1 MLTIPITGTPSEVL
15 VEQLVAS
22 GIKYVFY
29 NSGSREALFFDALN
43 NNPNIDGILALH
55 EGTVASMAGAYT
67 QVNSEPAVMVVHLGA
82 GLAQC
87 MGQLYNI
94 WFGGLPVVVITFA
107 GDTGSFTDRINLDLD
122 SSYSP
127 ASISVPMAKE
137 TWTIIE
143 PEGLPAAVD
152 RALRVATTP
161 PFGPVHLA
169 VYDKMLENQQ
179 VSTEIIHGG
188 AKNIKAGNATD
199 QDIGKILDALDKADR
214 PLLYVGDGVWK
225 SGADKLAAELA
236 THFGTVIA
244 SPETDLRGISLK
256 HPQHIGMSNTAFDS
270 YEPDVIVSLGARH
283 QGSGKKEDIDPLR
296 KSKQILALGSGLE
309 YLKNYPG
316 LEVGIIA
323 DETSSISRMLKIAK
337 RDYSAEKYSERRE
350 KTLTLV
356 GQQRSKLRDSLMP
369 SYEKGRVRPTLLLD
383 AIDTELEKIGGGY
396 ITNEQ
401 FAARYDAVSPGLS
414 EQNNIL
420 MKAAGG
426 SEGWGVGAAIGAKLA
441 VGEKPVIGFVGDGS
455 LYYADSGLWTAVHHN
470 VPLLYVIP
478 NNGAYGIVAGFF
490 GQSGGRMSD
499 TGSYQG
505 VVLDGI
511 DPVKI
516 ADAFGMEGERVD
528 DEDKLIQTIQRAL
541 EIVTEQNRPYLLD
554 VRLPLG
560 LPEGGVADQQY
571 RMK

>member
-1 MLTIPITGTPSEVL
+1 MLTTPITGTPSEVL

-55 EGTVASMAGAYT
+55 EGSVASMAGAYT

-122 SSYSP
+122 SSFSP

-137 TWTIIE
+137 TWTVIE

-188 AKNIKAGNATD
+188 AKSIKAGNASD
-199 QDIGKILDALDKADR
+199 EDLGKILDALDKADK

-225 SGADKLAAELA
+225 SGADKLGEELA
-236 THFGTVIA
+236 THFGVVVA

-256 HPQHIGMSNTAFDS
+256 HPLHMGMSNTAFDS
-270 YEPDVIVSLGARH
+270 YEPDVIVSLGVRH
-283 QGSGKKEDIDPLR
+283 QGSGKKEDNDPFR
-296 KSKQILALGSGLE
+296 KTKQIIALGSGLE

-323 DETSSISRMLKIAK
+323 NEKDAISRMLEIANS
-337 RDYSAEKYSERRE
+337 DYVSEKYSERRQVS
-350 KTLTLV
+350 LNLV
-356 GQQRSKLRDSLMP
+356 NKERTKLRDSLMP
-369 SYEKGRVRPTLLLD
+369 SYEKGRVRPTKLVD
-383 AIDTELEKIGGGY
+383 AIDSELERIGGGY
-396 ITNEQ
+396 IANEQ

-414 EQNNIL
+414 DQNNIL
-420 MKAAGG
+420 MKGAGG
-426 SEGWGVGAAIGAKLA
+426 SEGWGVGAGIGAKLA
-441 VGEKPVIGFVGDGS
+441 AGDAPVIGLVGDGS

-470 VPLLYVIP
+470 IPLLYVIP

-499 TGSYQG
+499 TGNYQG

-516 ADAFGMEGERVD
+516 ADAFGMDGERVD
-528 DEDKLIQTIQRAL
+528 DEEKLNESIQRGL
-541 EIVTEQNRPYLLD
+541 EIVTKQNRPYLLD
-554 VRLPLG
+554 VRLPIG

-571 RMK
+571 RLK

>member
-1 MLTIPITGTPSEVL
+1 M
-15 VEQLVAS
+15 
-22 GIKYVFY
+22 
-29 NSGSREALFFDALN
+29 
-43 NNPNIDGILALH
+43 
-55 EGTVASMAGAYT
+55 
-67 QVNSEPAVMVVHLGA
+67 
-82 GLAQC
+82 
-87 MGQLYNI
+87 
-94 WFGGLPVVVITFA
+94 
-107 GDTGSFTDRINLDLD
+107 
-122 SSYSP
+122 
-127 ASISVPMAKE
+127 
-137 TWTIIE
+137 
-143 PEGLPAAVD
+143 
-152 RALRVATTP
+152 
-161 PFGPVHLA
+161 
-169 VYDKMLENQQ
+169 
-179 VSTEIIHGG
+179 
-188 AKNIKAGNATD
+188 
-199 QDIGKILDALDKADR
+199 
-214 PLLYVGDGVWK
+214 
-225 SGADKLAAELA
+225 
-236 THFGTVIA
+236 
-244 SPETDLRGISLK
+244 
-256 HPQHIGMSNTAFDS
+256 
-270 YEPDVIVSLGARH
+270 
-283 QGSGKKEDIDPLR
+283 
-296 KSKQILALGSGLE
+296 
-309 YLKNYPG
+309 
-316 LEVGIIA
+316 GIIA
-323 DETSSISRMLKIAK
+323 DETSSISRMLEIAK

-369 SYEKGRVRPTLLLD
+369 SYEKGRVRSTLLLD
-383 AIDTELEKIGGGY
+383 AIDAELEKIGGGY

-470 VPLLYVIP
+470 VPLLYIIP

-516 ADAFGMEGERVD
+516 AEAFGMEGERVD

-560 LPEGGVADQQY
+560 LPEGGVAAQQY

>member
-1 MLTIPITGTPSEVL
+1 MLTTPITGTPSEVL

-55 EGTVASMAGAYT
+55 EGSVASMAGAYT

-122 SSYSP
+122 SSFSP

-137 TWTIIE
+137 TWTVIE

-188 AKNIKAGNATD
+188 AKSIKAGNASD
-199 QDIGKILDALDKADR
+199 EDLGKILDALDKADK

-236 THFGTVIA
+236 THFGVVVA

-256 HPQHIGMSNTAFDS
+256 HPLHMGMSNTAFDS
-270 YEPDVIVSLGARH
+270 YEPDVIVSLGVRH
-283 QGSGKKEDIDPLR
+283 QGSGKKEDNDPFR
-296 KSKQILALGSGLE
+296 KTKQIIALGSGLE

-323 DETSSISRMLKIAK
+323 NEKDAISRMLEIANS
-337 RDYSAEKYSERRE
+337 DYVSEKYSERRQVS
-350 KTLTLV
+350 LNLV
-356 GQQRSKLRDSLMP
+356 NKERTKLRDSLMP
-369 SYEKGRVRPTLLLD
+369 SYEKGRVRPTKLVD
-383 AIDTELEKIGGGY
+383 AIDSELERIGGGY
-396 ITNEQ
+396 IANEQ

-414 EQNNIL
+414 DQHNIL
-420 MKAAGG
+420 MKGAGG
-426 SEGWGVGAAIGAKLA
+426 SEGWGVGAGIGAKLA
-441 VGEKPVIGFVGDGS
+441 AGDAPVIGLVGDGS

-470 VPLLYVIP
+470 IPLLYVIP

-499 TGSYQG
+499 TGNYQG

-516 ADAFGMEGERVD
+516 ADAFGMDGERVD
-528 DEDKLIQTIQRAL
+528 DEEKLNESIQRGL
-541 EIVTEQNRPYLLD
+541 EIVTKQNRPYLLD
-554 VRLPLG
+554 VRLPIG

>member
-1 MLTIPITGTPSEVL
+1 MLTTPITGTPSEVL

-55 EGTVASMAGAYT
+55 EGSVASMAGAYT

-122 SSYSP
+122 SSFSP

-137 TWTIIE
+137 TWTVIE

-188 AKNIKAGNATD
+188 AKSIKAGNASD
-199 QDIGKILDALDKADR
+199 EDLGKILDALDKADK

-236 THFGTVIA
+236 THFGVVVA

-256 HPQHIGMSNTAFDS
+256 HPLHMGMSNTAFDS
-270 YEPDVIVSLGARH
+270 YEPDVIVSLGVRH
-283 QGSGKKEDIDPLR
+283 QGSGKKEDNDPFR
-296 KSKQILALGSGLE
+296 KTKQIIALGSGLE

-323 DETSSISRMLKIAK
+323 NEKDAISRMLEIANS
-337 RDYSAEKYSERRE
+337 DYVSEKYSERRQVS
-350 KTLTLV
+350 LNLV
-356 GQQRSKLRDSLMP
+356 NKERTKLRDSLMP
-369 SYEKGRVRPTLLLD
+369 SYEKGRVRPTKLVD
-383 AIDTELEKIGGGY
+383 AIDSELERIGGGY
-396 ITNEQ
+396 IANEQ

-414 EQNNIL
+414 DQNNIL
-420 MKAAGG
+420 MKGAGG
-426 SEGWGVGAAIGAKLA
+426 SEGWGVGAGIGAKLA
-441 VGEKPVIGFVGDGS
+441 AGDAPVIGLVGDGS

-470 VPLLYVIP
+470 IPLLYVIP

-499 TGSYQG
+499 TGNYQG

-516 ADAFGMEGERVD
+516 ADAFGMDGERVD
-528 DEDKLIQTIQRAL
+528 DEEKLNESIQRGL
-541 EIVTEQNRPYLLD
+541 EIVTKENRPYLLD
-554 VRLPLG
+554 VRLPIG

>member
-1 MLTIPITGTPSEVL
+1 MLTTPITGTPSEVL

-55 EGTVASMAGAYT
+55 EGSVASMAGAYT

-122 SSYSP
+122 SSFSP

-137 TWTIIE
+137 TWTVIE

-188 AKNIKAGNATD
+188 AKSIKAGNASD
-199 QDIGKILDALDKADR
+199 EDLGKILDALDKADK

-236 THFGTVIA
+236 THFGVVVA

-256 HPQHIGMSNTAFDS
+256 HPLHMGMSNTAFDS
-270 YEPDVIVSLGARH
+270 YEPDVIVSLGVRH
-283 QGSGKKEDIDPLR
+283 QGSGKKEDNDPFR
-296 KSKQILALGSGLE
+296 KTKKIIALGSGLE

-323 DETSSISRMLKIAK
+323 NEKDAISRMLEIANS
-337 RDYSAEKYSERRE
+337 DYVSEKYSERRQVS
-350 KTLTLV
+350 LNLV
-356 GQQRSKLRDSLMP
+356 NKERTKLRDSLMP
-369 SYEKGRVRPTLLLD
+369 SYEKGRVRPTKLVD
-383 AIDTELEKIGGGY
+383 AIDSELERIGGGY
-396 ITNEQ
+396 IANEQ

-414 EQNNIL
+414 NQNNIL
-420 MKAAGG
+420 MKGAGG
-426 SEGWGVGAAIGAKLA
+426 SEGWGVGAGIGAKLA
-441 VGEKPVIGFVGDGS
+441 AGDAPVIGLVGDGS

-470 VPLLYVIP
+470 IPLLYVIP

-499 TGSYQG
+499 TGNYQG

-516 ADAFGMEGERVD
+516 ADAFGMDGERVD
-528 DEDKLIQTIQRAL
+528 DEEKLYESIQRGL
-541 EIVTEQNRPYLLD
+541 EIVTKQNRPYLLD

-560 LPEGGVADQQY
+560 LPEGGVAEEQY

>member
-1 MLTIPITGTPSEVL
+1 MLTTPITGTPSEVL

-55 EGTVASMAGAYT
+55 EGSVASMAGAYT

-122 SSYSP
+122 SSFSP

-137 TWTIIE
+137 TWTVIE

-188 AKNIKAGNATD
+188 AKSIKAGNASD
-199 QDIGKILDALDKADR
+199 EDLGKILDALDKADK

-236 THFGTVIA
+236 THFGVVVA

-256 HPQHIGMSNTAFDS
+256 HPLHMGMSNTAFDS
-270 YEPDVIVSLGARH
+270 YEPDVIVSLGVRH
-283 QGSGKKEDIDPLR
+283 QGSGKKEDNDPFR
-296 KSKQILALGSGLE
+296 KTKKIIALGSGLE

-323 DETSSISRMLKIAK
+323 NEKDAISRMLEIANS
-337 RDYSAEKYSERRE
+337 DYVSEKYSERRQVS
-350 KTLTLV
+350 LNLV
-356 GQQRSKLRDSLMP
+356 NKERTKLRDSLMP
-369 SYEKGRVRPTLLLD
+369 SYEKGRVRPTKLVD
-383 AIDTELEKIGGGY
+383 AIDSELERIGGGY
-396 ITNEQ
+396 IANEQ

-414 EQNNIL
+414 DQNNIL
-420 MKAAGG
+420 MKGAGG
-426 SEGWGVGAAIGAKLA
+426 SEGWGVGAGIGAKLA
-441 VGEKPVIGFVGDGS
+441 AGDAPVIGLVGDGS

-470 VPLLYVIP
+470 IPLLYVIP

-490 GQSGGRMSD
+490 GQSGGRMAD
-499 TGSYQG
+499 TGNYQG

-516 ADAFGMEGERVD
+516 ADAFGMDGERVD
-528 DEDKLIQTIQRAL
+528 DEEKLNESIQRGL
-541 EIVTEQNRPYLLD
+541 EIVTKQNRPYLLD
-554 VRLPLG
+554 VRLPIG

>member
-1 MLTIPITGTPSEVL
+1 MLTTPITGTPSEVL

-55 EGTVASMAGAYT
+55 EGSVASMAGAYT

-122 SSYSP
+122 SSFSP

-137 TWTIIE
+137 TWPVIE

-188 AKNIKAGNATD
+188 AKSIKAGNASD
-199 QDIGKILDALDKADR
+199 EDLGKILDALDKADK

-236 THFGTVIA
+236 THFGVVVA

-256 HPQHIGMSNTAFDS
+256 HPLHMGMSNTAFDS
-270 YEPDVIVSLGARH
+270 YEPDVIVSLGVRH
-283 QGSGKKEDIDPLR
+283 QGSGKKEDNDPFR
-296 KSKQILALGSGLE
+296 KTKQIIALGSGLE

-323 DETSSISRMLKIAK
+323 NEKDAISRMLEIANS
-337 RDYSAEKYSERRE
+337 DYVSEKYSERRQVS
-350 KTLTLV
+350 LNLV
-356 GQQRSKLRDSLMP
+356 NKERTKLRDSLMP
-369 SYEKGRVRPTLLLD
+369 SYEKGRVRPTKLVD
-383 AIDTELEKIGGGY
+383 AIDSELERIGGGY
-396 ITNEQ
+396 IANEQ

-414 EQNNIL
+414 DQNNIL
-420 MKAAGG
+420 MKGAGG
-426 SEGWGVGAAIGAKLA
+426 SEGWGVGAGIGAKLA
-441 VGEKPVIGFVGDGS
+441 AGDAPVIGLVGDGS

-470 VPLLYVIP
+470 IPLLYVIP

-499 TGSYQG
+499 TGNYQG

-516 ADAFGMEGERVD
+516 ADAFGMDGERVD
-528 DEDKLIQTIQRAL
+528 DEEKLNESIQRGL
-541 EIVTEQNRPYLLD
+541 EIVTKQNRPYLLD
-554 VRLPLG
+554 VRLTIG
-560 LPEGGVADQQY
+560 LPEGELRTNNTG
-571 RMK
+571 

>member
-1 MLTIPITGTPSEVL
+1 
-15 VEQLVAS
+15 
-22 GIKYVFY
+22 
-29 NSGSREALFFDALN
+29 
-43 NNPNIDGILALH
+43 
-55 EGTVASMAGAYT
+55 
-67 QVNSEPAVMVVHLGA
+67 
-82 GLAQC
+82 
-87 MGQLYNI
+87 
-94 WFGGLPVVVITFA
+94 
-107 GDTGSFTDRINLDLD
+107 
-122 SSYSP
+122 
-127 ASISVPMAKE
+127 MAKE

-188 AKNIKAGNATD
+188 ARNIKAGNATD
-199 QDIGKILDALDKADR
+199 QDIEKILDALDKADR

-236 THFGTVIA
+236 THFGTLVA

-256 HPQHIGMSNTAFDS
+256 HPQHIGMANTAFDS

-283 QGSGKKEDIDPLR
+283 QGAGKKEDIDPLR
-296 KSKQILALGSGLE
+296 KTKQILALGSGLE

-323 DETSSISRMLKIAK
+323 DETSSISRMLEIAK
-337 RDYSAEKYSERRE
+337 SDYNAERYSKRRE
-350 KTLTLV
+350 KTLNLV
-356 GQQRSKLRDSLMP
+356 GKQRSKLRDSLMP
-369 SYEKGRVRPTLLLD
+369 SYEKGRVRATLLVD

-414 EQNNIL
+414 ERNNIL
-420 MKAAGG
+420 MKGAGG
-426 SEGWGVGAAIGAKLA
+426 SEGWGVGAGIGAKLA
-441 VGEKPVIGFVGDGS
+441 VGEKPVIGLVGDGS

-499 TGSYQG
+499 TGSYEG

-516 ADAFGMEGERVD
+516 AEAFGMEGERVD
-528 DEDKLIQTIQRAL
+528 DEDKLNKTIERAL
-541 EIVTEQNRPYLLD
+541 DIVTGQNRPYLLD

>member
-1 MLTIPITGTPSEVL
+1 
-15 VEQLVAS
+15 
-22 GIKYVFY
+22 
-29 NSGSREALFFDALN
+29 
-43 NNPNIDGILALH
+43 
-55 EGTVASMAGAYT
+55 MAGAYT

-137 TWTIIE
+137 TWTVIE

-169 VYDKMLENQQ
+169 VYDKMLENQP

-188 AKNIKAGNATD
+188 ARNIKAGNASD
-199 QDIGKILDALDKADR
+199 EDLGKVLDALDKADR

-236 THFGTVIA
+236 THFGVVVA

-256 HPQHIGMSNTAFDS
+256 HPQHMGMSNTAFDS
-270 YEPDVIVSLGARH
+270 YEADVIVSIGVRH
-283 QGSGKKEDIDPLR
+283 QGSGKREDNDPFR
-296 KSKQILALGSGLE
+296 KAKQIIALGSGLE

-323 DETSSISRMLKIAK
+323 NEKDAISRMLEIANS
-337 RDYSAEKYSERRE
+337 DYGSEKYSGRRQVSLNIVNKE
-350 KTLTLV
+350 
-356 GQQRSKLRDSLMP
+356 RSKLRDSLMP
-369 SYEKGRVRPTLLLD
+369 SYEKGRVRPTMLID
-383 AIDTELEKIGGGY
+383 AIDSELERIGGGY
-396 ITNEQ
+396 IANEQ

-414 EQNNIL
+414 DQNNIL
-420 MKAAGG
+420 MKGAGG
-426 SEGWGVGAAIGAKLA
+426 SEGWGVGAGIGAKLA
-441 VGEKPVIGFVGDGS
+441 AGDAPVIGLVGDGS

-470 VPLLYVIP
+470 IPLLYVIP

-499 TGSYQG
+499 TGNYQG

-516 ADAFGMEGERVD
+516 AEAFGMEGERVD
-528 DEDKLIQTIQRAL
+528 EEDKLNQTIERAL
-541 EIVTEQNRPYLLD
+541 EIVMKQNRPYLLD

>member
-1 MLTIPITGTPSEVL
+1 MLTTPITGTPSEVL

-43 NNPNIDGILALH
+43 SNPNIDGILALH
-55 EGTVASMAGAYT
+55 EGSVASMAGAYT

-137 TWTIIE
+137 TWTVIE

-188 AKNIKAGNATD
+188 AKNIKAGNASD
-199 QDIGKILDALDKADR
+199 EDLGKILDALDKAAR
-214 PLLYVGDGVWK
+214 PLLYVGDGLWK
-225 SGADKLAAELA
+225 SGADKVAAELA
-236 THFGTVIA
+236 THFGVVVA

-256 HPQHIGMSNTAFDS
+256 HPQHMGMSNTALDS
-270 YEPDVIVSLGARH
+270 YEPDVIISLGVRH
-283 QGSGKKEDIDPLR
+283 QGSGKKEDNDPFR
-296 KSKQILALGSGLE
+296 KANQIIALGSGLE

-323 DETSSISRMLKIAK
+323 NEKDAITRMLEIANSE
-337 RDYSAEKYSERRE
+337 YASEKYSERRQVS
-350 KTLTLV
+350 LDLV
-356 GQQRSKLRDSLMP
+356 NKERTKLRNSMLP
-369 SYEKGRVRPTLLLD
+369 SHEKGRVRPTKLVD
-383 AIDTELEKIGGGY
+383 AIDSELERIGGGY
-396 ITNEQ
+396 IANEQ
-401 FAARYDAVSPGLS
+401 FAARYDAVNPGLS
-414 EQNNIL
+414 NRNNIL
-420 MKAAGG
+420 MKGAGG

-441 VGEKPVIGFVGDGS
+441 AADAPVIGLVGDGS

-470 VPLLYVIP
+470 IPLLYVIP

-499 TGSYQG
+499 TGNYQG

-516 ADAFGMEGERVD
+516 ADAFGMDGERVD
-528 DEDKLIQTIQRAL
+528 DEEKLNESIQRGL
-541 EIVTEQNRPYLLD
+541 EIVTKQNRPYLLD

-560 LPEGGVADQQY
+560 LPEGGVADEQY

>member
-1 MLTIPITGTPSEVL
+1 MLTTPITGTASEVL
-15 VEQLVAS
+15 VEHLVAA
-22 GIKYVFY
+22 GIRYVFY

-43 NNPNIDGILALH
+43 SNPNIDGILALH
-55 EGTVASMAGAYT
+55 EGSVASMAGAYT

-137 TWTIIE
+137 TWTVIE

-179 VSTEIIHGG
+179 ISTEIIHGG
-188 AKNIKAGNATD
+188 AKNIKAGKASD
-199 QDIGKILDALDKADR
+199 EDLGKILDALDKADR
-214 PLLYVGDGVWK
+214 PLLYVGDGLWK
-225 SGADKLAAELA
+225 SGADKVAAELA
-236 THFGTVIA
+236 THFGVVVA

-256 HPQHIGMSNTAFDS
+256 HPQHMGMSNTAFNS
-270 YEPDVIVSLGARH
+270 YEPDVIISLGVRH
-283 QGSGKKEDIDPLR
+283 QGSGKKEDNDPFR
-296 KSKQILALGSGLE
+296 KSKQIIALGSGLE

-316 LEVGIIA
+316 LEIGIIA
-323 DETSSISRMLKIAK
+323 NEKDAISRMLEIANSE
-337 RDYSAEKYSERRE
+337 YPSEKYLER
-350 KTLTLV
+350 KQVSLDLV
-356 GQQRSKLRDSLMP
+356 NKERTELRDSLMP
-369 SYEKGRVRPTLLLD
+369 SYEKGRVRPTMLVD
-383 AIDTELEKIGGGY
+383 AIDSELERIGGGY
-396 ITNEQ
+396 IANEQ

-414 EQNNIL
+414 NDNNIL
-420 MKAAGG
+420 MKGAGG

-441 VGEKPVIGFVGDGS
+441 AAESPVIGLVGDGS

-470 VPLLYVIP
+470 IPLLYVIP

-516 ADAFGMEGERVD
+516 AEAFGMDGERVD
-528 DEDKLIQTIQRAL
+528 DEEKLNESIQRGL
-541 EIVTEQNRPYLLD
+541 EIVTKQNRPYLLD
-554 VRLPLG
+554 VRLPIG

>member
-1 MLTIPITGTPSEVL
+1 MLTTPITGTPSEVL

-55 EGTVASMAGAYT
+55 EGSVASMAGAYT

-122 SSYSP
+122 SSFSP

-137 TWTIIE
+137 TWTVIE

-188 AKNIKAGNATD
+188 AKSIKAGNASD
-199 QDIGKILDALDKADR
+199 EDLGKILDALDKADK

-236 THFGTVIA
+236 THFGVVVA

-256 HPQHIGMSNTAFDS
+256 HPLHMGMSNTAFDS
-270 YEPDVIVSLGARH
+270 YEPDVIVSLGVRH
-283 QGSGKKEDIDPLR
+283 QGSGKKEDNDPFR
-296 KSKQILALGSGLE
+296 KTKQIIALGSGLE

-323 DETSSISRMLKIAK
+323 NEKDAISRMLEIANSN
-337 RDYSAEKYSERRE
+337 YVSEKYSERRQVS
-350 KTLTLV
+350 LNLV
-356 GQQRSKLRDSLMP
+356 NKERTKLRDSLMP
-369 SYEKGRVRPTLLLD
+369 SYEKGRVRPTKLVD
-383 AIDTELEKIGGGY
+383 AIDSELERIGGGY
-396 ITNEQ
+396 IANEQ

-414 EQNNIL
+414 DQNNIL
-420 MKAAGG
+420 MKGAGG
-426 SEGWGVGAAIGAKLA
+426 SEGWGVGAGIGAKLA
-441 VGEKPVIGFVGDGS
+441 AGDAPVIGLVGDGS

-470 VPLLYVIP
+470 IPLLYVIP

-499 TGSYQG
+499 TGNYQG

-516 ADAFGMEGERVD
+516 ADAFGMDGERVD
-528 DEDKLIQTIQRAL
+528 DEEKLNESIKRGL
-541 EIVTEQNRPYLLD
+541 EIVTKQNRPYLLD
-554 VRLPLG
+554 VRLPIG